1 MAAETSSDVPM
12 ADSPKPV
19 PPRRVI
25 PRERLEMAEALYLE
39 GVPDHRL
46 RGRLC
51 AEFKVSQKTA
61 RRYVDRVRAKF
72 ALHPAPT
79 PEAIRARSEAML
91 LRAYETAEGK
101 VGPTGMANPDT
112 GAMVAAAWRLAEL
125 HGATAPKR
133 LDLTSKG
140 AHVGAALPDAE
151 LLARIAELERAGG

>member
-1 MAAETSSDVPM
+1 
-12 ADSPKPV
+12 
-19 PPRRVI
+19 
-25 PRERLEMAEALYLE
+25 MAEALYLD

-72 ALHPAPT
+72 AKHPAPS
-79 PEAIRARSEAML
+79 PEAIRARSEALL

-101 VGPTGMANPDT
+101 VGPSGMANPDT

-125 HGATAPKR
+125 HGAAAPKR
-133 LDLTSKG
+133 LDVTSKG
-140 AHVGAALPDAE
+140 ERVNAVAMTDAE
-151 LLARIAELERAGG
+151 LDAEIARRESELRGG